1 MITRGTLLNPSFLAS
16 VVQPGS
22 HMGYTS
28 LDGNEEI
35 RRMSGKLPGNCG
47 LLSTLGSRLI
57 YTLLPGKGKDLMPAP
72 IEIEQLIQGS
82 DPFWVY
88 GDHKHM
94 KACDGCG
101 AICPQNVFTTAGRE
115 VLALQDV
122 TKDEIPQ
129 FIRSV
134 AYREAGIALLAK
146 QLRNLIALE

>member
-1 MITRGTLLNPSFLAS
+1 
-16 VVQPGS
+16 
-22 HMGYTS
+22 
-28 LDGNEEI
+28 
-35 RRMSGKLPGNCG
+35 
-47 LLSTLGSRLI
+47 
-57 YTLLPGKGKDLMPAP
+57 
-72 IEIEQLIQGS
+72 
-82 DPFWVY
+82 
-88 GDHKHM
+88 M